1 MKILVLED
9 NERLANVIKSVLVKE
24 GYHVDLFIDGEQAL
38 DALNRGY
45 HCFILD
51 INVPSIDGLSIL
63 ETIRIYHKEIP
74 AIIMSSN
81 HELEKIQ
88 ASYEIGCDD
97 YLKKPFFIYE
107 LVQKVK
113 KLCHKPS
120 STLSL
125 WIGYTYDY
133 ANHRLFDPNMEEI
146 KLAKKE
152 GLFLDLFIKDRHRVI
167 TFSELEE
174 YVWEGEETSVL
185 NMRALIKR
193 LRKKLP
199 EGAIEMIKEVGYR
212 LGELWWIAVI
222 ELCFIFFIRTVKFLT
237 LFKDFRRVRIV
248 IDLAIVRVNGI
259 FIVFVSRK
267 TGR

>member
-1 MKILVLED
+1 MKVLVLED
-9 NERLANVIKSVLVKE
+9 NERLAQVIKGVLEKE
-24 GYHVDLFIDGEQAL
+24 GYSVDLFFDGEMAL

-63 ETIRIYHKEIP
+63 ETVRLYHKNIP

-113 KLCHKPS
+113 KLCQQPS
-120 STLSL
+120 KNIAL
-125 WIGYTYDY
+125 WSGFSYDML
-133 ANHRLFDPNMEEI
+133 NHRLFDPHNEEI

-152 GLFLDLFIKDRHRVI
+152 ILFLDLFVKDRHRVVS
-167 TFSELEE
+167 FSELEE
-174 YVWEGEETSVL
+174 YVWEGEETSAM

-199 EGAIEMIKEVGYR
+199 EGAILMIKEVGYR
-212 LGELWWIAVI
+212 LGEL
-222 ELCFIFFIRTVKFLT
+222 
-237 LFKDFRRVRIV
+237 
-248 IDLAIVRVNGI
+248 
-259 FIVFVSRK
+259 
-267 TGR
+267 

>member
-9 NERLANVIKSVLVKE
+9 NERLANVIKSVLIKE
-24 GYHVDLFIDGEQAL
+24 GYTVDLFMDGEKAL

-63 ETIRIYHKEIP
+63 ETVRLYHKEIP

-120 STLSL
+120 STINL
-125 WIGYTYDY
+125 WTHYSYDY
-133 ANHRLFDPNMEEI
+133 ANHRLFDPNNEEI

-152 GLFLDLFIKDRHRVI
+152 GMFLDLFIKDRHRVV
-167 TFSELEE
+167 TFNELEE

-212 LGELWWIAVI
+212 LGEL
-222 ELCFIFFIRTVKFLT
+222 
-237 LFKDFRRVRIV
+237 
-248 IDLAIVRVNGI
+248 
-259 FIVFVSRK
+259 
-267 TGR
+267 

>member
-9 NERLANVIKSVLVKE
+9 NERLAHVIKGVLEKE
-24 GYHVDLFIDGEQAL
+24 GYTIDLFFDGELAL

-63 ETIRIYHKEIP
+63 ETVRLYHKDIP
-74 AIIMSSN
+74 AIIISSN

-107 LVQKVK
+107 LAQKVK
-113 KLCHKPS
+113 KLCQKPS
-120 STLSL
+120 QTVSL
-125 WIGYTYDY
+125 WSGFNYDY
-133 ANHRLFDPNMEEI
+133 VNHRLFEPSGEEI

-152 GLFLDLFIKDRHRVI
+152 ILFLDLFIKDRHRVI
-167 TFSELEE
+167 SFNELEE
-174 YVWEGEETSVL
+174 YAWEGEDTSAM

-199 EGAIEMIKEVGYR
+199 DGAILMVKEVGYR
-212 LGELWWIAVI
+212 LGEL
-222 ELCFIFFIRTVKFLT
+222 
-237 LFKDFRRVRIV
+237 
-248 IDLAIVRVNGI
+248 
-259 FIVFVSRK
+259 
-267 TGR
+267 

>member
-9 NERLANVIKSVLVKE
+9 NERLANVIKSVLIKE
-24 GYHVDLFIDGEQAL
+24 GYQVDLFLDGEKAL
-38 DALNRGY
+38 DALNHGY

-63 ETIRIYHKEIP
+63 ETIRIYHKDIP
-74 AIIMSSN
+74 AIIISSN

-88 ASYEIGCDD
+88 KSYEIGCDD

-113 KLCHKPS
+113 KMCHRPS
-120 STLSL
+120 QTITLWTGFS
-125 WIGYTYDY
+125 YDY
-133 ANHRLFDPNMEEI
+133 VNHRLFDPQNEEI

-152 GLFLDLFIKDRHRVI
+152 GMFLDLFIKDRHRVI
-167 TFSELEE
+167 TFNELEE
-174 YVWEGEETSVL
+174 YVWEGEETSIL

-199 EGAIEMIKEVGYR
+199 DGAIEMIKEVGYR
-212 LGELWWIAVI
+212 LGEL
-222 ELCFIFFIRTVKFLT
+222 
-237 LFKDFRRVRIV
+237 
-248 IDLAIVRVNGI
+248 
-259 FIVFVSRK
+259 
-267 TGR
+267 

>member
-9 NERLANVIKSVLVKE
+9 NERLAQVIKGVLEKE
-24 GYHVDLFIDGEQAL
+24 GYSVDLFFDGEKAL
-38 DALNRGY
+38 DALNHGY

-63 ETIRIYHKEIP
+63 ETVRLYHKNIP
-74 AIIMSSN
+74 AIIISSN

-107 LVQKVK
+107 LTQKVK
-113 KLCHKPS
+113 KLCQQPS
-120 STLSL
+120 QEIAL
-125 WIGYTYDY
+125 WSGYRYDY
-133 ANHRLFDPNMEEI
+133 INHRLFEPSGEEI

-152 GLFLDLFIKDRHRVI
+152 IFFLDLFIKDRHRVI
-167 TFSELEE
+167 SFNELEE
-174 YVWEGEETSVL
+174 YVWEGEDTSAM

-199 EGAIEMIKEVGYR
+199 EGAIVMVKEVGYR
-212 LGELWWIAVI
+212 LGEL
-222 ELCFIFFIRTVKFLT
+222 
-237 LFKDFRRVRIV
+237 
-248 IDLAIVRVNGI
+248 
-259 FIVFVSRK
+259 
-267 TGR
+267 

>member
-9 NERLANVIKSVLVKE
+9 NERLANVIKGVLEKE
-24 GYHVDLFIDGEQAL
+24 NYTVDLFFDGELAL

-63 ETIRIYHKEIP
+63 ETIRLYHKDIP
-74 AIIMSSN
+74 AIIISSN

-113 KLCHKPS
+113 KLCQNTS
-120 STLSL
+120 QTIEL
-125 WIGYTYDY
+125 WSGYTYDY
-133 ANHRLFDPNMEEI
+133 VNHRLFNPQKEEI

-152 GLFLDLFIKDRHRVI
+152 IFFLDLFIKDRQKIVS
-167 TFSELEE
+167 FNELEE
-174 YVWEGEETSVL
+174 YVWEGEDTSAM

-199 EGAIEMIKEVGYR
+199 EGAILMIKEVGYR
-212 LGELWWIAVI
+212 LGEL
-222 ELCFIFFIRTVKFLT
+222 
-237 LFKDFRRVRIV
+237 
-248 IDLAIVRVNGI
+248 
-259 FIVFVSRK
+259 
-267 TGR
+267 

>member
-1 MKILVLED
+1 MKILLLED
-9 NERLANVIKSVLVKE
+9 NERLCRVIKSALEKE
-24 GYHVDLFIDGEQAL
+24 GYTVDVFMDGEEAL
-38 DALNRGY
+38 EVLNHGY

-51 INVPSIDGLSIL
+51 INVPSLDGISIL
-63 ETIRIYHKEIP
+63 ETLRIYHKDIP

-113 KLCHKPS
+113 KLCQAPAVQSISLKGGFS
-120 STLSL
+120 S
-125 WIGYTYDY
+125 DY
-133 ANHRLFDPNMEEI
+133 VHHRLFNAEHEEI

-152 GLFLDLFIKDRHRVI
+152 ILFLDLFIKDPHRVV

-174 YVWEGEETSVL
+174 YVWEGEDTSAM

-199 EGAIEMIKEVGYR
+199 EGAILMIKEVGYR
-212 LGELWWIAVI
+212 LGEL
-222 ELCFIFFIRTVKFLT
+222 
-237 LFKDFRRVRIV
+237 
-248 IDLAIVRVNGI
+248 
-259 FIVFVSRK
+259 
-267 TGR
+267 

>member
-9 NERLANVIKSVLVKE
+9 NERLAHVIKGVLEKE
-24 GYHVDLFIDGEQAL
+24 GYTIDLFFDGELAL

-63 ETIRIYHKEIP
+63 ETVRLYHKDIP
-74 AIIMSSN
+74 AIIISSN

-113 KLCHKPS
+113 KLCYKPS
-120 STLSL
+120 QTLAL
-125 WIGYTYDY
+125 WTGFSYDY
-133 ANHRLFDPNMEEI
+133 INHRLLDPNQHEI

-152 GLFLDLFIKDRHRVI
+152 LLFLDLFIKDRHRVVS
-167 TFSELEE
+167 FSELEE
-174 YVWEGEETSVL
+174 YVWEGEET
-185 NMRALIKR
+185 NAMNIRALIKR
-193 LRKKLP
+193 LRRKLP
-199 EGAIEMIKEVGYR
+199 EGAIVMLKEVGYR
-212 LGELWWIAVI
+212 LGEL
-222 ELCFIFFIRTVKFLT
+222 
-237 LFKDFRRVRIV
+237 
-248 IDLAIVRVNGI
+248 
-259 FIVFVSRK
+259 
-267 TGR
+267 

>member
-1 MKILVLED
+1 MQMKILVLED
-9 NERLANVIKSVLVKE
+9 NERLANVIKDVLEKE
-24 GYHVDLFIDGEQAL
+24 SYTVDLFFDGELAL

-63 ETIRIYHKEIP
+63 ETIRLYHKNIP
-74 AIIMSSN
+74 VIIISSN

-113 KLCHKPS
+113 KLCQMPS
-120 STLSL
+120 QMVSL
-125 WIGYTYDY
+125 WSGYNYDCV
-133 ANHRLFDPNMEEI
+133 NRRLFGPNEDEI

-152 GLFLDLFIKDRHRVI
+152 ILFLNLFIKDRHKVVS
-167 TFSELEE
+167 FNELEE
-174 YVWEGEETSVL
+174 YVWEGEDTSAM

-199 EGAIEMIKEVGYR
+199 EGAILMIKEVGYR
-212 LGELWWIAVI
+212 LGEL
-222 ELCFIFFIRTVKFLT
+222 
-237 LFKDFRRVRIV
+237 
-248 IDLAIVRVNGI
+248 
-259 FIVFVSRK
+259 
-267 TGR
+267 

>member
-1 MKILVLED
+1 MKVLVLED
-9 NERLANVIKSVLVKE
+9 NERLAHVIKGVLEKE
-24 GYHVDLFIDGEQAL
+24 GYNVDLFFDGEMAL
-38 DALNRGY
+38 DALNKGY

-63 ETIRIYHKEIP
+63 ETIRLYHKNIP

-113 KLCHKPS
+113 KLCQQLSKS
-120 STLSL
+120 IALWSGFQYDTL
-125 WIGYTYDY
+125 
-133 ANHRLFDPNMEEI
+133 NHRLFDPQNEEI

-152 GLFLDLFIKDRHRVI
+152 ILFLDLFVKDRHRVVS
-167 TFSELEE
+167 FSELEE
-174 YVWEGEETSVL
+174 YVWEGEDTSAM

-199 EGAIEMIKEVGYR
+199 EGAILMIKEVGYR
-212 LGELWWIAVI
+212 LGEL
-222 ELCFIFFIRTVKFLT
+222 
-237 LFKDFRRVRIV
+237 
-248 IDLAIVRVNGI
+248 
-259 FIVFVSRK
+259 
-267 TGR
+267 

>member
-9 NERLANVIKSVLVKE
+9 NERLAHVIKGVLEKE
-24 GYHVDLFIDGEQAL
+24 GYTIDLFFDGELAL

-63 ETIRIYHKEIP
+63 ETVRLYHKDIP
-74 AIIMSSN
+74 AIIISSN

-120 STLSL
+120 QTIAL
-125 WIGYTYDY
+125 WTGFSYDFI
-133 ANHRLFDPNMEEI
+133 NHRLLSPNQEEI

-152 GLFLDLFIKDRHRVI
+152 LLFLDLFIKDRHRVVS
-167 TFSELEE
+167 FNELEE
-174 YVWEGEETSVL
+174 YVWEGEDTSAM

-199 EGAIEMIKEVGYR
+199 EGAIVMLKEVGYR
-212 LGELWWIAVI
+212 LGEL
-222 ELCFIFFIRTVKFLT
+222 
-237 LFKDFRRVRIV
+237 
-248 IDLAIVRVNGI
+248 
-259 FIVFVSRK
+259 
-267 TGR
+267 

>member
-9 NERLANVIKSVLVKE
+9 NDRLAKVIKGVLDKE
-24 GYHVDLFIDGEQAL
+24 GYSVDLFYDGEKAL
-38 DALNRGY
+38 DALNCGY

-51 INVPSIDGLSIL
+51 INVPSLDGLSIL
-63 ETIRIYHKEIP
+63 ETIRLYHKEIP
-74 AIIMSSN
+74 VIIMSSN
-81 HELEKIQ
+81 HDLEKIQ
-88 ASYEIGCDD
+88 SSYEIGCDD

-120 STLSL
+120 QIITL
-125 WIGYTYDY
+125 WTGYTYDHV
-133 ANHRLFDPNMEEI
+133 NHRLFTPDNEEI

-152 GLFLDLFIKDRHRVI
+152 CMFLDLFIKDRHRVI

-174 YVWEGEETSVL
+174 YVWEGEETSIL

-193 LRKKLP
+193 LRRKLP

-212 LGELWWIAVI
+212 LGEL
-222 ELCFIFFIRTVKFLT
+222 
-237 LFKDFRRVRIV
+237 
-248 IDLAIVRVNGI
+248 
-259 FIVFVSRK
+259 
-267 TGR
+267 

>member
-9 NERLANVIKSVLVKE
+9 NERLAHVIKSVLEKE
-24 GYHVDLFIDGEQAL
+24 SYSVDLFFDGELAL

-63 ETIRIYHKEIP
+63 ETIRLYHKEIP
-74 AIIMSSN
+74 AIIISSN

-113 KLCHKPS
+113 KLCQIPS
-120 STLSL
+120 QSITLWS
-125 WIGYTYDY
+125 GYTYDY
-133 ANHRLFDPNMEEI
+133 INHRLFDPSNEEI

-152 GLFLDLFIKDRHRVI
+152 ILFLDLFIKDRHKVVS
-167 TFSELEE
+167 FNELEE
-174 YVWEGEETSVL
+174 YVWEGEDTSTM

-199 EGAIEMIKEVGYR
+199 EGAILMIKEVGYR
-212 LGELWWIAVI
+212 LGEL
-222 ELCFIFFIRTVKFLT
+222 
-237 LFKDFRRVRIV
+237 
-248 IDLAIVRVNGI
+248 
-259 FIVFVSRK
+259 
-267 TGR
+267 

>member
-9 NERLANVIKSVLVKE
+9 NERLAQVIKGVLDKE
-24 GYHVDLFIDGEQAL
+24 GYTVDLFFDGEQAL

-45 HCFILD
+45 HGFILD
-51 INVPSIDGLSIL
+51 INVPSIDGISIL
-63 ETIRIYHKEIP
+63 ETIRLYHKEIP
-74 AIIMSSN
+74 VIIISSN

-113 KLCHKPS
+113 KLCQKPS
-120 STLSL
+120 QEIAL
-125 WIGYTYDY
+125 WSGYRYDY
-133 ANHRLFDPNMEEI
+133 INHRLFEPSGEEI

-152 GLFLDLFIKDRHRVI
+152 ILFLDLFIKDRHRVVS
-167 TFSELEE
+167 FNELEE
-174 YVWEGEETSVL
+174 YVWEGEDTSTM

-199 EGAIEMIKEVGYR
+199 EGAILMIKEVGYR
-212 LGELWWIAVI
+212 LGEL
-222 ELCFIFFIRTVKFLT
+222 
-237 LFKDFRRVRIV
+237 
-248 IDLAIVRVNGI
+248 
-259 FIVFVSRK
+259 
-267 TGR
+267 